1 MRLLTLIT
9 VPHDPHCSR
18 RLGIACAHWSPL
30 PHCSASKPRVR
41 GDAVGALQ
49 RSQQCGYRSS
59 SATWRSTRAPAIP
72 VHRGRDRAHP
82 APSSHACSCNPQP
95 HATALLRAH
104 LAAGRPQSGVLPC
117 WKLTG
122 CPPANAAVA
131 LHAAALAK
139 ARVAHRG
146 RRHSAA
152 ANFTT
157 LAPASADTP
166 RRCFAPTLVLYV
178 KKLFCSERF
187 VDTARAVAGWKTLSS
202 TQIPDAAAHDESWR

>member
-104 LAAGRPQSGVLPC
+104 LAAGRPHSEWCAPMLEIDRVSARQCGCRSARCSARESQSGTSRSPAQRCRKFHHPRTCLCRHTTSLLCSHTCAVCKEVVL
-117 WKLTG
+117 
-122 CPPANAAVA
+122 
-131 LHAAALAK
+131 
-139 ARVAHRG
+139 
-146 RRHSAA
+146 
-152 ANFTT
+152 F
-157 LAPASADTP
+157 
-166 RRCFAPTLVLYV
+166 
-178 KKLFCSERF
+178 
-187 VDTARAVAGWKTLSS
+187 
-202 TQIPDAAAHDESWR
+202 